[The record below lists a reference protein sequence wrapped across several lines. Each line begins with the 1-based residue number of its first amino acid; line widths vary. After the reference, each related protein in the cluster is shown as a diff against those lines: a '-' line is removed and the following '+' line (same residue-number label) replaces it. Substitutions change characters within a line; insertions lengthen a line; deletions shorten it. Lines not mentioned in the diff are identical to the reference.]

1 VKELVFVVTLFLNIL
16 MNLQVFIY
24 LNIYLFFPQFLT
36 LSGAQ
41 TTWKGT
47 GVGLV
52 NTECER
58 ICQEVVLP

>member
-1 VKELVFVVTLFLNIL
+1 VKELVFVVTLFLNTL
-16 MNLQVFIY
+16 LHLLVFIY
-24 LNIYLFFPQFLT
+24 LNIYLFFPQFLA
-36 LSGAQ
+36 LSGAHA
-41 TTWKGT
+41 TWNGI